1 MLDTPLIFGRKE
13 WVSLP
18 DLGLPAIKAK
28 VDTGA
33 RTSALHASSVDIVGP
48 PERRMVRF
56 TVHPLPLRPDISVSC
71 SARVLAER
79 EVTSSNGEKELR
91 VIIETRLRVGNREW
105 PIELGL
111 TNRESMSHRM
121 LLGRQAI
128 PSSFMVDPASTYH
141 QPKLGARAYRS
152 TTR

>member
-1 MLDTPLIFGRKE
+1 MLDKPLIFGRKE

-33 RTSALHASSVDIVGP
+33 RTSALHAGDIKVGGP
-48 PERRMVRF
+48 PERRIVQF
-56 TVHPLPLRPDISVSC
+56 TVHPLPLRPDIAITC
-71 SARVLAER
+71 SARVLGER

-91 VIIETRLRVGNREW
+91 VIIETRLKVGEREW

-111 TNRESMSHRM
+111 TNREGMSHRM
-121 LLGRQAI
+121 LLGRQGI
-128 PSSFMVDPASTYH
+128 PPNFMVDPAGTYH
-141 QPKLGARAYRS
+141 QPKLGSRAYRAS
-152 TTR
+152 SR